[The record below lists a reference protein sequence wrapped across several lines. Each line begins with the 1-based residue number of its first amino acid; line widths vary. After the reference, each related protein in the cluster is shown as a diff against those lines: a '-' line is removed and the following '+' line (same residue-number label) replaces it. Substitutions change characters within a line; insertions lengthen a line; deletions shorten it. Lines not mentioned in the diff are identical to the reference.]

1 MLLQDGLETWDD
13 ALPTAAPKTVS
24 AGPMGLL
31 DVGQAFRL
39 VLEGS
44 RHGHFSN
51 LYLKPR
57 YRAGLGLQLF
67 GLLRGRLR
75 MPGGQSFR
83 AHARVLR
90 LDGAFAGLVVLR
102 EVGTAEWEI
111 YVCAIDAAA
120 RGRGLGEKLV
130 GQALARHCSPG
141 DVVYADCLPASD
153 KMKRMLL
160 RMGFAASLA
169 PEPCTPGLVRL
180 AASLRQP

>member
-1 MLLQDGLETWDD
+1 MLLQDGLEIWDE
-13 ALPTAAPKTVS
+13 ALPTAAPMTVS
-24 AGPMGLL
+24 AGPLRVL
-31 DVGQAFRL
+31 DVGHAFRL

-51 LYLKPR
+51 LYLRPR

-75 MPGGQSFR
+75 MPGGQNFC

-90 LDGAFAGLVVLR
+90 LDGVFAGIVVLR
-102 EVGTAEWEI
+102 EVAPAVWEI
-111 YVCAIDAAA
+111 YLCAIDAAA
-120 RGRGLGEKLV
+120 RGRGLGGKLV
-130 GQALARHCSPG
+130 GQALARHCTPG

-153 KMKRMLL
+153 RMKRMLL
-160 RMGFAASLA
+160 RMGFAAGPA